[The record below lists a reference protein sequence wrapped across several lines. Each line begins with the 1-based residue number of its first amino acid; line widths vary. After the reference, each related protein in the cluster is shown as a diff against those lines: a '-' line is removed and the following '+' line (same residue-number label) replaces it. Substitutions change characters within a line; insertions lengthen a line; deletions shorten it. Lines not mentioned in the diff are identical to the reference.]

1 MSRAGTTWEFRRQ
14 TRVCS
19 LKQIDE
25 LAIAL
30 GDRGDCLLASRFF
43 APPGNQRIPE
53 NGAAYGKAEKAR
65 HLRGDPEPLSHF
77 ALVLAAAENDAPDTI
92 AAAGAR
98 CRYDAFAVLA
108 PTQAF
113 NLPQIWFDTGVLK
126 LLDRLNHQAW
136 PQLAI
141 VGRFIAV

>member
-1 MSRAGTTWEFRRQ
+1 EFRRQ

-43 APPGNQRIPE
+43 APPGDQRIPE
-53 NGAAYGKAEKAR
+53 NGAAYSKADKAW
-65 HLRGDPEPLSHF
+65 HLRGGPEPLSPF
-77 ALVLAAAENDAPDTI
+77 VLVLAASQNDATDMI

-98 CRYDAFAVLA
+98 RRYDSFAVFA
-108 PTQAF
+108 PIQAF
-113 NLPQIWFDTGVLK
+113 NLPQIWFDPGVLK
-126 LLDRLNHQAW
+126 LLDRFDHQAG